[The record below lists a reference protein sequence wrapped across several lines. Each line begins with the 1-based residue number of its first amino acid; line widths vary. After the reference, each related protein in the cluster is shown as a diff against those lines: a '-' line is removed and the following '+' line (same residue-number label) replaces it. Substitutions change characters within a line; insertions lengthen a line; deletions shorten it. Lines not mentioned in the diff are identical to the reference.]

1 MQPAAVDSSSPE
13 ADLARRLG
21 LFDIT
26 MIVMGGIIGSGI
38 FINPYVVAR
47 QVPSTILILAAWAFG
62 GLIALAGAFIY
73 AELSSQTSTSG
84 GQYVYLRDAFH
95 PALAFVYGWAL
106 LLVTQSGGMAAVAV
120 TFAKY
125 VCALGQMEAN
135 DTVAALLA
143 TIVLIALTIINC
155 LGVRAGSTTQNL
167 FMILKLIAIAA
178 LVGFG
183 LTVTGAPASAI
194 ATPTVVASGG
204 STSSL
209 PGIWNSLTA
218 FGAALIPV
226 QFAYGGWQTSCFV
239 AGEVREPRKNLP
251 RGLLLGVLGVI
262 AVYLSVNFVCVHAL
276 GAQGLGETRTP
287 ASAVM
292 RLALGENGARMIAVG
307 IALSTAG
314 FLSQS
319 MLTAPRVYFAMAEDG
334 LFFARLARLNR
345 ARVPAFAIALQG
357 TLAVVIT
364 LSGRYEQILNYVI
377 SVDVI
382 FFALTAATVFIFR
395 SRGKTDAPPVNASP
409 MPVRLAPRTFRVPGH
424 PFTTLFFIVAC
435 AGVAFSTL
443 YRYPHNSLIGLG
455 IMLTGL
461 PAYLFWRS
469 QKTPNVEHPTPNI
482 E

>member
-1 MQPAAVDSSSPE
+1 VTNIASPE
-13 ADLARRLG
+13 AQLARRLG
-21 LFDIT
+21 LFDTT
-26 MIVMGGIIGSGI
+26 MLVMGGIIGSGI
-38 FINPYVVAR
+38 FINPYVVAQ
-47 QVPSTILILAAWAFG
+47 QVPSTVLILAAWAFG

-73 AELSSQTSTSG
+73 AELSSQTSASG
-84 GQYVYLRDAFH
+84 GQYIYLRDAFH
-95 PALAFVYGWAL
+95 PGLAFVYGWAL
-106 LLVTQSGGMAAVAV
+106 LLVTQTGGMAAVAV

-125 VCALGQMEAN
+125 VCAFGQRETN
-135 DTVAALLA
+135 DNVAALLA
-143 TIVLIALTIINC
+143 AAVLIVLTIINC
-155 LGVRAGSTTQNL
+155 LGVRAGSTTQNV

-178 LVGFG
+178 LVAFG
-183 LTVTGAPASAI
+183 LTVTAAPSPAI
-194 ATPTVVASGG
+194 TR
-204 STSSL
+204 STSSM

-262 AVYLSVNFVCVHAL
+262 VVYLSINFVCVHAL
-276 GAQGLGETRTP
+276 GPQGLGQTRTP

-292 RLALGENGARMIAVG
+292 RLALGENGARIIAIG
-307 IALSTAG
+307 IAISTVG

-334 LFFARLARLNR
+334 LFFSSLAKLNR
-345 ARVPAFAIALQG
+345 ARVPALAIALQG
-357 TLAVVIT
+357 ALAIVIT

-382 FFALTAATVFIFR
+382 FFALTAATVFVFR
-395 SRGKTDAPPVNASP
+395 HRAKTNPPLLKASP
-409 MPVRLAPRTFRVPGH
+409 ARTPGH
-424 PFTTLFFIVAC
+424 PFTTLFFIIAC

-455 IMLTGL
+455 IMVSGV
-461 PAYLFWRS
+461 PAYLFWRAR
-469 QKTPNVEHPTPNI
+469 QKTPNAQRPTFNVQ
-482 E
+482 

>member
-1 MQPAAVDSSSPE
+1 
-13 ADLARRLG
+13 
-21 LFDIT
+21 
-26 MIVMGGIIGSGI
+26 
-38 FINPYVVAR
+38 
-47 QVPSTILILAAWAFG
+47 
-62 GLIALAGAFIY
+62 
-73 AELSSQTSTSG
+73 
-84 GQYVYLRDAFH
+84 
-95 PALAFVYGWAL
+95 
-106 LLVTQSGGMAAVAV
+106 
-120 TFAKY
+120 
-125 VCALGQMEAN
+125 MEPN
-135 DTVAALLA
+135 DNVAALLA
-143 TIVLIALTIINC
+143 TIVLICLTMINC

-178 LVGFG
+178 LVAFG
-183 LTVTGAPASAI
+183 LTVTGASIPGI
-194 ATPTVVASGG
+194 TTPTAVTSGG
-204 STSSL
+204 STSST

-239 AGEVREPRKNLP
+239 AGEVREPQKNLP

-262 AVYLSVNFVCVHAL
+262 AVYLSVNFVCVRAL
-276 GAQGLGETRTP
+276 GPQGLGETRTP

-292 RLALGENGARMIAVG
+292 RLALGENGARIIAVG
-307 IALSTAG
+307 ISISTVG

-334 LFFARLARLNR
+334 LFFARLAKLNR
-345 ARVPAFAIALQG
+345 ARVPVFAIALQG

-382 FFALTAATVFIFR
+382 FFALTATTVFVFR
-395 SRGKTDAPPVNASP
+395 HRAKTNPSLLKASP
-409 MPVRLAPRTFRVPGH
+409 ARTPGH

-435 AGVAFSTL
+435 CGVAFSTL

-461 PAYLFWRS
+461 PAYLFWKLQQ
-469 QKTPNVEHPTPNI
+469 QKTPNTEHPTPNI

>member
-1 MQPAAVDSSSPE
+1 
-13 ADLARRLG
+13 
-21 LFDIT
+21 
-26 MIVMGGIIGSGI
+26 
-38 FINPYVVAR
+38 
-47 QVPSTILILAAWAFG
+47 
-62 GLIALAGAFIY
+62 
-73 AELSSQTSTSG
+73 
-84 GQYVYLRDAFH
+84 
-95 PALAFVYGWAL
+95 L

-125 VCALGQMEAN
+125 ICSLGQMEAN
-135 DTVAALLA
+135 DNVAAFLA
-143 TIVLIALTIINC
+143 TIVLAVLTIINC

-178 LVGFG
+178 LVAFG
-183 LTVTGAPASAI
+183 LTVSGPPASSAI
-194 ATPTVVASGG
+194 AG
-204 STSSL
+204 STLLRQGYGGQASL
-209 PGIWNSLTA
+209 PPGIWNSLTA

-276 GAQGLGETRTP
+276 GAEGLGETKTP

-292 RLALGENGARMIAVG
+292 RLALGENGARIIAVG

-334 LFFARLARLNR
+334 LFFARLAKLNR

-357 TLAVVIT
+357 ALAVVIT

-395 SRGKTDAPPVNASP
+395 GRAKTDSPLVNASA

-455 IMLTGL
+455 IMLSGL
-461 PAYLFWRS
+461 PAYLFWKS
-469 QKTPNVEHPTPNI
+469 QKTANAEHPTPNI